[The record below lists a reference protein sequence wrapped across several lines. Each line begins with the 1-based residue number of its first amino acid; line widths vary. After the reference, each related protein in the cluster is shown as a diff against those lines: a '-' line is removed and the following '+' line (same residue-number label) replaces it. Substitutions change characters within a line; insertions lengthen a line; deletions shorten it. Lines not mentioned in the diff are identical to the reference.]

1 MDTQTKLMLKTLDIN
16 EISAALKD
24 GDVLIDV
31 RTPGEHREGHIPN
44 SLLVDIYSPD
54 FQAKIKELDS
64 SKTYYLYCRSG
75 NRSGSAGNFM
85 LQLGFDDVCN
95 LTGGMM
101 TYKGELER
109 S

>member
-1 MDTQTKLMLKTLDIN
+1 MDTQTLLMLKTLDIN
-16 EISAALKD
+16 EIAARQKD

-31 RTPGEHREGHIPN
+31 RTPAEHHEGHIAN
-44 SLLVDIYSPD
+44 SLHIDIYSPD
-54 FQAKIKELDS
+54 FQSKIKELDQ

-75 NRSGSAGNFM
+75 NRSGTAGNFM
-85 LQLGFDDVCN
+85 LQLGFTDVCN

-101 TYKGELER
+101 SYRGEVER